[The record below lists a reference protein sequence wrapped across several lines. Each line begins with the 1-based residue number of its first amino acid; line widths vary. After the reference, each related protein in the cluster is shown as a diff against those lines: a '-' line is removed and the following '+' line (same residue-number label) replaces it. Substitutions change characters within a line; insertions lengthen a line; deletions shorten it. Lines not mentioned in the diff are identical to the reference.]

1 MSFEL
6 RGMDKLSREDQLK
19 ELINF
24 VKIQIDD
31 EKDPLALTSN
41 ISAFIMGIVPDLNW
55 AGFYFYNSEANELV
69 LGPFQGLPAC
79 TRLRLDKGVCAKAFR
94 DKEVTKV
101 DDVHEFADHIACDSA
116 SESELVIPLFFDGKV
131 YGVLDL
137 DSPRKTRFSDLEVK
151 YFKEVGQIIEE
162 FIYLNR

>member
-1 MSFEL
+1 MNFEL
-6 RGMDKLSREDQLK
+6 RGLGNLDDKSRMD

-31 EKDPLALTSN
+31 ESNNLALMSN
-41 ISAFIMGIVPDLNW
+41 ISAFIMGTIKDLNW
-55 AGFYFYNSEANELV
+55 AGFYFYKEDELV

-79 TRLRLDKGVCAKAFR
+79 TRFTLDKGVCAKAFR
-94 DKEVTKV
+94 DKKVTKV

-116 SESELVIPLFFDGKV
+116 SESELVLPLFYDGKV

-137 DSPRKTRFSDLEVK
+137 DSPKKARFKDTEVEGFTK
-151 YFKEVGQIIEE
+151 LAKLIEE
-162 FIYLNR
+162 KIYQEF